1 MNFSDD
7 DEQMKFAIK
16 DTNGKTFTVLYNA
29 SLKSATCSCK
39 HFELHGWPCRHI
51 FVVLKD
57 VNVEVILGAHIIS
70 RWTKMAILN
79 PMFCIVD
86 GITEQCAQIDDR
98 KLMVNKLWSDIH
110 LCMGLVEPSMDLL
123 VEFSRIIVNHKHKL
137 VTEQEDVPA
146 GMKERRFETFVGT
159 SIPLEVNIHPPA
171 KSKNK
176 GSGKRMKSGKEEAI
190 EKSIKKRRICKT
202 CGERAGHNA
211 RTCLKKQ

>member
-7 DEQMKFAIK
+7 DGQMKFEIRDA
-16 DTNGKTFTVLYNA
+16 DGKIFTVLYNA

-39 HFELHGWPCRHI
+39 HFEMYGWPCRHI

-57 VNVEVILGAHIIS
+57 VNVEVIPSAHIIS
-70 RWTKMAILN
+70 RWTKLAILN
-79 PMFCIVD
+79 PIFCIVD
-86 GITEQCAQIDDR
+86 GITEQCVQIDDR
-98 KLMVNKLWSDIH
+98 KFMENKLWSDIH
-110 LCMGLVEPSMDLL
+110 ICMGLVEPSMDRL
-123 VEFSRIIVNHKHKL
+123 VKFSRLMVNHKNKL
-137 VTEQEDVPA
+137 MTEHEDVPT
-146 GMKERRFETFVGT
+146 GTKERRFETFVST
-159 SIPLEVNIHPPA
+159 SIPPEVNIHPPA

-211 RTCLKKQ
+211 RTCLKQQ